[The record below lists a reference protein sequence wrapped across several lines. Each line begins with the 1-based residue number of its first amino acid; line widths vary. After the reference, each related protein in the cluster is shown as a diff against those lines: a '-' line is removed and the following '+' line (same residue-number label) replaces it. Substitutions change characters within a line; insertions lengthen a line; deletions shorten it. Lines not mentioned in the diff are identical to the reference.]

1 MLNRYPLW
9 KYLLILVVLLVGL
22 IYSLPNLY
30 PEDPAVQI
38 SSSQGDS
45 ALNETQLERVQQSLH
60 DAGIEIKAIERD
72 ATSVLIR
79 LADPDHQLSARDLI
93 VEQLGSDFVVALNL
107 AESTPAWLQSLA
119 ASPMTLGLDR
129 SEEHTSELQSR

>member
-45 ALNETQLERVQQSLH
+45 ALNETQLERVQQSALR
-60 DAGIEIKAIERD
+60 IPTTSCLP
-72 ATSVLIR
+72 AT
-79 LADPDHQLSARDLI
+79 
-93 VEQLGSDFVVALNL
+93 
-107 AESTPAWLQSLA
+107 
-119 ASPMTLGLDR
+119 
-129 SEEHTSELQSR
+129 